1 MAARANKGTASQ
13 PWDESVREKIRT
25 SMLVNRVI
33 DHAFGKIEMTAE
45 QARSAYKLIDKV
57 LPDLKALELSG
68 GTNNTMTINVNIG
81 GDDNS

>member
-1 MAARANKGTASQ
+1 MAARKSKGTSSQ

-33 DHAFGKIEMTAE
+33 DHAFGKVEMTTD

-68 GTNNTMTINVNIG
+68 GTNNTLTINVDIG
-81 GDDNS
+81 GDDSR